1 MSDILT
7 ALGIQK
13 SFGGVHA
20 LKGVDFHLLPGEIH
34 ALVGENGAGKS
45 TLMKIF
51 MGDHQ
56 PDSGEILLD
65 GVPVCIPSPAR
76 ALELG
81 IAMVH
86 QELHYMPHLS
96 IVDYI
101 CVGREPNR
109 FGFTN
114 RYKAL
119 EFTKTQLKQIGFTVD
134 PHTMMGELTVSQ
146 IQMVEIAKVVSY
158 GSKILILDEPTSSLT
173 VQEAESLFCVLKTL
187 KEQGVSVIYISH
199 KLDEL
204 PRIAD
209 RVTVFRDGC
218 WIMTDSI
225 SNLNQETLVRNMIG
239 RELHEIYQPKCR
251 NAGEVALEVNGLSK
265 KDMFE
270 DISFVVRRGEVV
282 GLSGLV
288 GAGRTEVVTSIFGE
302 LAPDAGT
309 ISLFGKPVRIKSSR
323 DAIRHK
329 IALVSEDRKLYGLN
343 LIGSIGDNLTLANR
357 ETYATHGFVVKRKQT
372 EYARNIVSSL
382 SIKIHSLE
390 QPVSD
395 LSGGNQQKVVLGKWL
410 LTEPEI
416 IIFDEPT
423 RGIDVGAKS
432 EFYRMITELAQA
444 GKAVL
449 LISSEMPEVIGLCN
463 RVYVL
468 HEGKLRGELTDTP
481 EKNDVTEQ
489 NIIQLFF

>member
-1 MSDILT
+1 M
-7 ALGIQK
+7 
-13 SFGGVHA
+13 
-20 LKGVDFHLLPGEIH
+20 
-34 ALVGENGAGKS
+34 
-45 TLMKIF
+45 
-51 MGDHQ
+51 
-56 PDSGEILLD
+56 
-65 GVPVCIPSPAR
+65 
-76 ALELG
+76 
-81 IAMVH
+81 
-86 QELHYMPHLS
+86 
-96 IVDYI
+96 
-101 CVGREPNR
+101 
-109 FGFTN
+109 
-114 RYKAL
+114 
-119 EFTKTQLKQIGFTVD
+119 
-134 PHTMMGELTVSQ
+134 
-146 IQMVEIAKVVSY
+146 
-158 GSKILILDEPTSSLT
+158 
-173 VQEAESLFCVLKTL
+173 
-187 KEQGVSVIYISH
+187 
-199 KLDEL
+199 
-204 PRIAD
+204 
-209 RVTVFRDGC
+209 
-218 WIMTDSI
+218 
-225 SNLNQETLVRNMIG
+225 
-239 RELHEIYQPKCR
+239 
-251 NAGEVALEVNGLSK
+251 
-265 KDMFE
+265 
-270 DISFVVRRGEVV
+270 VRRGEVV